1 MHTTSSPHCSNYSHK
16 VACQTYT
23 QAAVAAAGE
32 PMGRAATTAATAA
45 ETEELEQAAA
55 AAAAA
60 APAPEEL
67 LEREA
72 MAMVKALAP

>member
-1 MHTTSSPHCSNYSHK
+1 
-16 VACQTYT
+16 
-23 QAAVAAAGE
+23 VAAAGE